1 MNREEVIARLEAA
14 DERFERMLKAV
25 QVNNDRMQHQMERL
39 TLSMEHFM
47 EASRLEFTSFRS
59 EILQITHTAI
69 GQMKEELQRYRIWV
83 LTGAL
88 TGTVALLGFVVAT
101 FVKLR

>member
-1 MNREEVIARLEAA
+1 MSEMNREEVAARLEASEA
-14 DERFERMLKAV
+14 RFERTLETIQSKL
-25 QVNNDRMQHQMERL
+25 DRMQQQMERL

-47 EASRLEFTSFRS
+47 EASRLEFASFRS
-59 EILQITHTAI
+59 EMLHLTHTEVN
-69 GQMKEELQRYRIWV
+69 KLRIWV

>member
-1 MNREEVIARLEAA
+1 MNREEVAARLEASEA
-14 DERFERMLKAV
+14 RFERVLEAIRS
-25 QVNNDRMQHQMERL
+25 NSDRMQQQMERL
-39 TLSMEHFM
+39 TLSMEHFTK
-47 EASRLEFTSFRS
+47 ASRLEFTSLKS
-59 EILQITHTAI
+59 EIRQITHTEVY
-69 GQMKEELQRYRIWV
+69 KSRIWV